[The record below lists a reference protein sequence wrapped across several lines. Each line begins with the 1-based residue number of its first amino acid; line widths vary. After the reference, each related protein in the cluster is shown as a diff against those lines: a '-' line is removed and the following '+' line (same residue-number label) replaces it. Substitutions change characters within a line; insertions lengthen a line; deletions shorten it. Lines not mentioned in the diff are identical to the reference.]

1 MGVYKYL
8 QKRRMAH
15 ASLLLLKSE
24 LKIIEIALISG
35 FSSQEAFSRV
45 FKSYYQLPP
54 RQYRIQFKNFFRG
67 ESKNV

>member
-1 MGVYKYL
+1 
-8 QKRRMAH
+8 MAH

-45 FKSYYQLPP
+45 FKSHYQLPP
-54 RQYRIQFKNFFRG
+54 RQYRINLKTFRG
-67 ESKNV
+67 IKKCVRQNKWLVAFWK